1 MKNEPTPA
9 TMPSDNQ
16 VSPSTFRPA
25 CEFRWCYYLHLNKAT
40 QTPKQWREMTTGEMH
55 PVFEVEGKR
64 RLVFVRGYFDDER
77 FYGDRWCLIYQVTT
91 KDRLGNKKGNGKKK
105 PNLKPLGIVL
115 PGETSPSF
123 VLTISERY
131 PLKLIEQAGT
141 TPPHR
146 PDPMTSDAIRKIVDN
161 SSYRSGIVS

>member
-40 QTPKQWREMTTGEMH
+40 QTPKKWREMTTGEMH

-91 KDRLGNKKGNGKKK
+91 KDKLGNGKKK
-105 PNLKPLGIVL
+105 PNLKRLGAVL
-115 PGETSPSF
+115 PWETRPSF
-123 VLTISERY
+123 IQTISERY
-131 PLKLIEQAGT
+131 PVALIEQAGKE
-141 TPPHR
+141 PPFK
-146 PDPMTSDAIRKIVDN
+146 PDPMTSDAIRRIVE
-161 SSYRSGIVS
+161 SITYRSGAVS